1 MELKDAKYL
10 DNLLRRA
17 NRSVINIDN
26 VDGESIDTLIERDL
40 IEVVD
45 KRHGVDPYLI
55 KISPRGRDFLA
66 AGGFVVEVGKS
77 VREKSEENERVT
89 RKAKEEKKE
98 KIEERKR
105 SRRLVLD
112 DASKIVGIVAAIA
125 TIIFGIIAYL

>member
-26 VDGESIDTLIERDL
+26 IDGESIDTLIDRDL

-45 KRHGVDPYLI
+45 KRNGVDPYLI

-66 AGGFVVEVGKS
+66 TGGFESEVGRYS
-77 VREKSEENERVT
+77 QEERD
-89 RKAKEEKKE
+89 KQSQKKE
-98 KIEERKR
+98 QRR
-105 SRRLVLD
+105 SRIRDIAHLIL
-112 DASKIVGIVAAIA
+112 AALGLIVAFLAWL
-125 TIIFGIIAYL
+125 FG